1 MKHAGSLKNFPAIN
15 CKTMLPVLLIRDY
28 VRQSTASALAA
39 PQIATWTV
47 VTLALFAILIDVY
60 LFLLTR
66 G

>member
-1 MKHAGSLKNFPAIN
+1 
-15 CKTMLPVLLIRDY
+15 MLPVLLIRDY